1 MTDDQIR
8 RILESN
14 AKQSEENRKFQEEQ
28 REILAKLTKD
38 GEERANSYGQLAMFL
53 KNNLKTTNEKLDE
66 LSAEVKPIIDLATSV
81 RGFDKIGMWIVK
93 FLLGLGA
100 LIGAGGTILY
110 FLRKLIAPNND

>member
-1 MTDDQIR
+1 MTDAQIR
-8 RILESN
+8 QIMERLEQQDKD
-14 AKQSEENRKFQEEQ
+14 ALAYRVE
-28 REILAKLTKD
+28 REKLD
-38 GEERANSYGQLAMFL
+38 EERQKAQYEVWRDFRLQI
-53 KNNLKTTNEKLDE
+53 KTTNENIASISE
-66 LSAEVKPIIDLATSV
+66 EVKPIIDLATSV